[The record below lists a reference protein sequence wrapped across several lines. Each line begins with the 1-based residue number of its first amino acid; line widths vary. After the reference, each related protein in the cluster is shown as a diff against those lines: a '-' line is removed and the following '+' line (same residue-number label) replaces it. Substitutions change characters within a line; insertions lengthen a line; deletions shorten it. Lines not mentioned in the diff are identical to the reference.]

1 MVGWFLLSLLKN
13 LEKYYAF
20 CPKQAKVR
28 SFQLYQHLFWFFGH
42 PEVYILILPAF
53 GMISHIVSKFSSK
66 AVFGNLGILK
76 NSRRFRRDCP
86 IEEKVFFSL
95 KTGLLGGYPLVFRY
109 S

>member
-1 MVGWFLLSLLKN
+1 
-13 LEKYYAF
+13 
-20 CPKQAKVR
+20 
-28 SFQLYQHLFWFFGH
+28 
-42 PEVYILILPAF
+42 
-53 GMISHIVSKFSSK
+53 MISHIVSKFSSK